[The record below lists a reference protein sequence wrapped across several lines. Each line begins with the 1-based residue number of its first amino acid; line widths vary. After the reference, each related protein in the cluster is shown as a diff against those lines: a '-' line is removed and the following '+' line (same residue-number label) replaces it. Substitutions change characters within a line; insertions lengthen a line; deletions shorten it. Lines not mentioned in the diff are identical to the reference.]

1 MLETESGENPLEK
14 PRVAIRGQIFRL
26 ARHSLVY
33 GLGGVISR
41 IVAIFLLPIYTN
53 YLTPGDYG
61 DVALLLAA
69 EAVMVILLRAGIQSA
84 FFRFYYLS
92 PDPIERRTVVRTS
105 FWFTITSAT
114 AGLLLGLAFAPEI
127 ASALNFGS
135 GQTNLVRATAVLLW
149 ADLNYQQMT
158 AVFRAELR
166 SISYTVATLS
176 NIAITVGATVMLVI
190 AFHKGSLGLIV
201 GNLAGTLVVFT
212 ALLAYRAKVLSFEFD
227 RKLYRAMEHFGLPL
241 LPSMLALWAT
251 RFSDRFFIKHF
262 LGRSDVGVYS
272 FGVMIASG
280 LVLIITAFQLAWPAF
295 AYSIEDDD
303 EARRTYAH
311 VLTYFLFFVIWAAV
325 ALSLLAPTFAHLL
338 GHNPAFHPGARF
350 VPVLVLGNVLYAGF
364 TVVVVSIGR
373 VRKTGA
379 NWIITGA
386 GALVDV
392 ILNIV
397 LIPRYGAM
405 GAAVGLAGAYATMF
419 LGMSW
424 HAQRLFHVPYQWRRV
439 LTMLGAG
446 VGIVLVGKWLSVSAP
461 LAVALAATF
470 PFLLFAVGF
479 YLAPERAQ
487 LAALVRRVLRARPA

>member
-1 MLETESGENPLEK
+1 MLEIDSEEK
-14 PRVAIRGQIFRL
+14 PVEKAGLAVRGQIFRL

-41 IVAIFLLPIYTN
+41 IVAIFLLPIYTK
-53 YLTPGDYG
+53 YLAQGDYG
-61 DVALLLAA
+61 DVAWLLAA

-92 PDPIERRTVVRTS
+92 PDPIKRRTVVRTS
-105 FWFTITSAT
+105 FWFTLASGTL
-114 AGLLLGLAFAPEI
+114 GLLLGLVFAPEI
-127 ASALNFGS
+127 ASTLLGR
-135 GQTNLVRATAVLLW
+135 GQTNLVRATTVLLW

-166 SISYTVATLS
+166 SISYAVATLS
-176 NIAITVGATVMLVI
+176 NVAITVGATVTLVVG
-190 AFHKGSLGLIV
+190 FHKGSLGLIV
-201 GNLAGTLVVFT
+201 GNLTGTLVVFI
-212 ALLAYRAKVLSFEFD
+212 ALLAYRARLLGFEFD

-251 RFSDRFFIKHF
+251 SFSDRFFIKHF
-262 LGRSDVGVYS
+262 LGRNEVGVYS

-280 LVLIITAFQLAWPAF
+280 LILIITAFQLAWPAF

-325 ALSLLAPTFAHLL
+325 ALSLLAPALAHLL
-338 GHNPAFHPGARF
+338 AGRPAYRPGAHF
-350 VPVLVLGNVLYAGF
+350 VPLLVLGNVFYAGF

-392 ILNIV
+392 ILNV
-397 LIPRYGAM
+397 TLIPRYGAM
-405 GAAVGLAGAYATMF
+405 GAAIGLAGAYATMF
-419 LGMSW
+419 VGMSW
-424 HAQRLFHVPYQWRRV
+424 HAQRLFPVPYQWRRV
-439 LTMLGAG
+439 TTLLVVG
-446 VGIVLVGKWLSVSAP
+446 VGIVLLGRWLSVSAP
-461 LAVALAATF
+461 LAIALAAAF
-470 PFLLFAVGF
+470 PLLLLCADF
-479 YLAPERAQ
+479 YLPTERAQ
-487 LAALVRRVLRARPA
+487 VAAFARRVLRSRPA